1 MNNKNCIIWT
11 RVSTKYQEENGGSL
25 DYQKAICERY
35 AVEKG
40 GLSAARGTHYA
51 YIFSSFDAEAYSVN
65 GLDEVSLVAVILL
78 YVIHLQYRL
87 HSQSSVLSV

>member
-35 AVEKG
+35 AHDRGFTIKG
-40 GLSAARGTHYA
+40 YFGG
-51 YIFSSFDAEAYSVN
+51 DA
-65 GLDEVSLVAVILL
+65 
-78 YVIHLQYRL
+78 
-87 HSQSSVLSV
+87 